1 MSCMGTEATHE
12 QGQMQNEP
20 QALLQKRRPESTACR
35 YRRRGTWCVRSGWTR
50 SSGGRKRL
58 RAQSTGP
65 GSRRAKPYDVYKYRL
80 HDPDSGKVLY
90 EGTAADLA
98 AQGVVVSEKVLPTL
112 WRDQQ
117 RQHKRRGKHRWD
129 ITREKVEV
137 ACSRKAYK
145 VRLKPKKTA
154 AVQAKPPKRPAK
166 PKAAALPVPKPV
178 APRAPRVRLKK
189 YLTDPTPLQR
199 DVRELEGYNAKAR
212 ERGKKE
218 LSYGYWAAEGKPA
231 APAW

>member
-1 MSCMGTEATHE
+1 MM
-12 QGQMQNEP
+12 
-20 QALLQKRRPESTACR
+20 
-35 YRRRGTWCVRSGWTR
+35 
-50 SSGGRKRL
+50 
-58 RAQSTGP
+58 
-65 GSRRAKPYDVYKYRL
+65 VYKYSL

-98 AQGVVVSEKVLPTL
+98 AQGVVASEKVLPTL

-117 RQHKRRGKHRWD
+117 RRTRRHRDRQWD
-129 ITREKVEV
+129 VTREKVEV

-154 AVQAKPPKRPAK
+154 AS
-166 PKAAALPVPKPV
+166 
-178 APRAPRVRLKK
+178 RAPRVRLKK
-189 YLTDPTPLQR
+189 YLTDPDPLQL
-199 DVRELEGYNAKAR
+199 DVRDLEGYNAQAR

>member
-1 MSCMGTEATHE
+1 MM
-12 QGQMQNEP
+12 
-20 QALLQKRRPESTACR
+20 
-35 YRRRGTWCVRSGWTR
+35 
-50 SSGGRKRL
+50 
-58 RAQSTGP
+58 
-65 GSRRAKPYDVYKYRL
+65 VYKYRL

-98 AQGVVVSEKVLPTL
+98 AQGVVVSEKVLPNAVAGPAAPA
-112 WRDQQ
+112 QAP
-117 RQHKRRGKHRWD
+117 RQAPVGHHP
-129 ITREKVEV
+129 EKVEV

>member
-1 MSCMGTEATHE
+1 MM
-12 QGQMQNEP
+12 
-20 QALLQKRRPESTACR
+20 
-35 YRRRGTWCVRSGWTR
+35 
-50 SSGGRKRL
+50 
-58 RAQSTGP
+58 
-65 GSRRAKPYDVYKYRL
+65 VYKYSL

-98 AQGVVVSEKVLPTL
+98 AQGVVRAEKILPTL

-145 VRLKPKKTA
+145 VRLK
-154 AVQAKPPKRPAK
+154 PKRPAK

>member
-1 MSCMGTEATHE
+1 MM
-12 QGQMQNEP
+12 
-20 QALLQKRRPESTACR
+20 
-35 YRRRGTWCVRSGWTR
+35 
-50 SSGGRKRL
+50 
-58 RAQSTGP
+58 
-65 GSRRAKPYDVYKYRL
+65 VYKYRL
-80 HDPDSGKVLY
+80 TDPDSGKVLY

-117 RQHKRRGKHRWD
+117 RKTRRHCKHRWD

-137 ACSRKAYK
+137 ACSRKTYK

>member
-1 MSCMGTEATHE
+1 MM
-12 QGQMQNEP
+12 
-20 QALLQKRRPESTACR
+20 
-35 YRRRGTWCVRSGWTR
+35 
-50 SSGGRKRL
+50 
-58 RAQSTGP
+58 
-65 GSRRAKPYDVYKYRL
+65 VYKYRL

-90 EGTAADLA
+90 EGMAADLA
-98 AQGVVVSEKVLPTL
+98 AQGVVVSEKVLPAL

-117 RQHKRRGKHRWD
+117 RRHKRRGKHRWD

-145 VRLKPKKTA
+145 ARLQPKMT
-154 AVQAKPPKRPAK
+154 
-166 PKAAALPVPKPV
+166 ALPVPKPV

>member
-1 MSCMGTEATHE
+1 MM
-12 QGQMQNEP
+12 
-20 QALLQKRRPESTACR
+20 
-35 YRRRGTWCVRSGWTR
+35 
-50 SSGGRKRL
+50 
-58 RAQSTGP
+58 
-65 GSRRAKPYDVYKYRL
+65 VYKYRL

-98 AQGVVVSEKVLPTL
+98 AQGVVASEKVLPTL

-117 RQHKRRGKHRWD
+117 RQHKRRGKRRWD

-137 ACSRKAYK
+137 ACSRKACK
-145 VRLKPKKTA
+145 VRLE
-154 AVQAKPPKRPAK
+154 
-166 PKAAALPVPKPV
+166 
-178 APRAPRVRLKK
+178 K

>member
-1 MSCMGTEATHE
+1 MKKINNSVLRSAFAMILGFVLVLWPEAAVTYLVIAI
-12 QGQMQNEP
+12 GICFIIP
-20 QALLQKRRPESTACR
+20 GIFSLLN
-35 YRRRGTWCVRSGWTR
+35 YF
-50 SSGGRKRL
+50 
-58 RAQSTGP
+58 
-65 GSRRAKPYDVYKYRL
+65 
-80 HDPDSGKVLY
+80 
-90 EGTAADLA
+90 
-98 AQGVVVSEKVLPTL
+98 
-112 WRDQQ
+112 
-117 RQHKRRGKHRWD
+117 
-129 ITREKVEV
+129 TREKVEV

>member
-1 MSCMGTEATHE
+1 MM
-12 QGQMQNEP
+12 
-20 QALLQKRRPESTACR
+20 
-35 YRRRGTWCVRSGWTR
+35 
-50 SSGGRKRL
+50 
-58 RAQSTGP
+58 
-65 GSRRAKPYDVYKYRL
+65 VYKYRL
-80 HDPDSGKVLY
+80 TDPDSGKVLY

-117 RQHKRRGKHRWD
+117 RKTRRHCKHRWD

-145 VRLKPKKTA
+145 VRLQPKKTENA
-154 AVQAKPPKRPAK
+154 QAKPPKRPAK
-166 PKAAALPVPKPV
+166 PKMTALPVPKPA

-189 YLTDPTPLQR
+189 YLADPDPLQL
-199 DVRELEGYNAKAR
+199 DVRELEGYNAQAR
-212 ERGKKE
+212 EHGKKE

>member
-1 MSCMGTEATHE
+1 MM
-12 QGQMQNEP
+12 
-20 QALLQKRRPESTACR
+20 
-35 YRRRGTWCVRSGWTR
+35 
-50 SSGGRKRL
+50 
-58 RAQSTGP
+58 
-65 GSRRAKPYDVYKYRL
+65 VYKYSL

-117 RQHKRRGKHRWD
+117 RKTRRHCKHRWD
-129 ITREKVEV
+129 VTREKVEV

-145 VRLKPKKTA
+145 VRLKPKKTENA
-154 AVQAKPPKRPAK
+154 QAKPKMT
-166 PKAAALPVPKPV
+166 ALPVPKPV
-178 APRAPRVRLKK
+178 PRIRLKK
-189 YLTDPTPLQR
+189 YLEKPDPLQL

>member
-1 MSCMGTEATHE
+1 MM
-12 QGQMQNEP
+12 
-20 QALLQKRRPESTACR
+20 
-35 YRRRGTWCVRSGWTR
+35 
-50 SSGGRKRL
+50 
-58 RAQSTGP
+58 
-65 GSRRAKPYDVYKYRL
+65 VYKYRL

-117 RQHKRRGKHRWD
+117 RQHKRR
-129 ITREKVEV
+129 
-137 ACSRKAYK
+137 RKAYK

>member
-1 MSCMGTEATHE
+1 MM
-12 QGQMQNEP
+12 
-20 QALLQKRRPESTACR
+20 
-35 YRRRGTWCVRSGWTR
+35 
-50 SSGGRKRL
+50 
-58 RAQSTGP
+58 
-65 GSRRAKPYDVYKYRL
+65 VYKYTL

-98 AQGVVVSEKVLPTL
+98 AQGVVASEKVLPTL

-129 ITREKVEV
+129 ITREKVE
-137 ACSRKAYK
+137 AAYSRKAYK

-189 YLTDPTPLQR
+189 YLEKPDPDPLQL

-212 ERGKKE
+212 ECGKKE

>member
-1 MSCMGTEATHE
+1 MMA
-12 QGQMQNEP
+12 
-20 QALLQKRRPESTACR
+20 
-35 YRRRGTWCVRSGWTR
+35 
-50 SSGGRKRL
+50 
-58 RAQSTGP
+58 
-65 GSRRAKPYDVYKYRL
+65 YKYRL

-98 AQGVVVSEKVLPTL
+98 AQGVVRAEKILPTL

-154 AVQAKPPKRPAK
+154 AVQAK

-218 LSYGYWAAEGKPA
+218 LSYGYWEAAGKPTE
-231 APAW
+231 PAW

>member
-1 MSCMGTEATHE
+1 MT
-12 QGQMQNEP
+12 
-20 QALLQKRRPESTACR
+20 
-35 YRRRGTWCVRSGWTR
+35 
-50 SSGGRKRL
+50 
-58 RAQSTGP
+58 
-65 GSRRAKPYDVYKYRL
+65 VYKYRL

-145 VRLKPKKTA
+145 VRLKPK
-154 AVQAKPPKRPAK
+154 RPAK

>member
-1 MSCMGTEATHE
+1 MM
-12 QGQMQNEP
+12 
-20 QALLQKRRPESTACR
+20 
-35 YRRRGTWCVRSGWTR
+35 
-50 SSGGRKRL
+50 
-58 RAQSTGP
+58 
-65 GSRRAKPYDVYKYRL
+65 VYKYRL

-117 RQHKRRGKHRWD
+117 RQHKRRGKHWWD

-145 VRLKPKKTA
+145 VRLKPKKTENA
-154 AVQAKPPKRPAK
+154 QAKPPRRPTK
-166 PKAAALPVPKPV
+166 PKGGAVLTLKPA
-178 APRAPRVRLKK
+178 APRKPRVRLKK

-231 APAW
+231 APAR

>member
-1 MSCMGTEATHE
+1 MM
-12 QGQMQNEP
+12 
-20 QALLQKRRPESTACR
+20 
-35 YRRRGTWCVRSGWTR
+35 
-50 SSGGRKRL
+50 
-58 RAQSTGP
+58 
-65 GSRRAKPYDVYKYRL
+65 VYKYTL

-98 AQGVVVSEKVLPTL
+98 AQGVVASEKVLPTL

-117 RQHKRRGKHRWD
+117 RRTRRHRDRQWD
-129 ITREKVEV
+129 VTREKVEV
-137 ACSRKAYK
+137 AYSRKAYK

-166 PKAAALPVPKPV
+166 PKAAALPVPKP
-178 APRAPRVRLKK
+178 AASRAPRVRLKK

>member
-1 MSCMGTEATHE
+1 MT
-12 QGQMQNEP
+12 
-20 QALLQKRRPESTACR
+20 
-35 YRRRGTWCVRSGWTR
+35 
-50 SSGGRKRL
+50 
-58 RAQSTGP
+58 
-65 GSRRAKPYDVYKYRL
+65 VYKYRL

-90 EGTAADLA
+90 EGTAEDLA

-154 AVQAKPPKRPAK
+154 AVQAK

>member
-1 MSCMGTEATHE
+1 M
-12 QGQMQNEP
+12 
-20 QALLQKRRPESTACR
+20 
-35 YRRRGTWCVRSGWTR
+35 
-50 SSGGRKRL
+50 
-58 RAQSTGP
+58 
-65 GSRRAKPYDVYKYRL
+65 VYKYRL
-80 HDPDSGKVLY
+80 TDPDSGKVLY

-98 AQGVVVSEKVLPTL
+98 AQGVVRAEKILPTL

-178 APRAPRVRLKK
+178 APRVPDRP
-189 YLTDPTPLQR
+189 DPAAAGRAGAGRLQR
-199 DVRELEGYNAKAR
+199 QGPGAWKERAELWVLGS
-212 ERGKKE
+212 RGKTGCSGMVKPVCTPDCPDRHPACSDRCEKYRARKAEVQKE
-218 LSYGYWAAEGKPA
+218 KTYTKSQNDAGKINRNDFDAEFWMGGKHK
-231 APAW
+231 

>member
-1 MSCMGTEATHE
+1 MM
-12 QGQMQNEP
+12 
-20 QALLQKRRPESTACR
+20 
-35 YRRRGTWCVRSGWTR
+35 
-50 SSGGRKRL
+50 
-58 RAQSTGP
+58 
-65 GSRRAKPYDVYKYRL
+65 VYKYRL
-80 HDPDSGKVLY
+80 TDPDSGKVLY

-98 AQGVVVSEKVLPTL
+98 AQGVVRAEKILPTL

-137 ACSRKAYK
+137 AYSRKAYK
-145 VRLKPKKTA
+145 VRLQPKKTENA
-154 AVQAKPPKRPAK
+154 QAKPKMT
-166 PKAAALPVPKPV
+166 ALPVPKP
-178 APRAPRVRLKK
+178 APRIRLKK

>member
-1 MSCMGTEATHE
+1 MM
-12 QGQMQNEP
+12 
-20 QALLQKRRPESTACR
+20 
-35 YRRRGTWCVRSGWTR
+35 
-50 SSGGRKRL
+50 
-58 RAQSTGP
+58 
-65 GSRRAKPYDVYKYRL
+65 VYKYSL

-98 AQGVVVSEKVLPTL
+98 AQGVVASEKVLPTL

-117 RQHKRRGKHRWD
+117 RRTRRHRDRQWD
-129 ITREKVEV
+129 VTREKVEV

-154 AVQAKPPKRPAK
+154 AVQAKP
-166 PKAAALPVPKPV
+166 KAAALPVPKP
-178 APRAPRVRLKK
+178 AASRAPRVRLKK

-199 DVRELEGYNAKAR
+199 DVRELEGYNAQAR

>member
-1 MSCMGTEATHE
+1 MM
-12 QGQMQNEP
+12 
-20 QALLQKRRPESTACR
+20 
-35 YRRRGTWCVRSGWTR
+35 
-50 SSGGRKRL
+50 
-58 RAQSTGP
+58 
-65 GSRRAKPYDVYKYRL
+65 VYKYRL

-98 AQGVVVSEKVLPTL
+98 AQGVVRAEKILPTL

-145 VRLKPKKTA
+145 VRLKPKKTENA
-154 AVQAKPPKRPAK
+154 QAKPPRRPTK
-166 PKAAALPVPKPV
+166 PKGGAVLTLKPA
-178 APRAPRVRLKK
+178 APRKPRVRLKK

-212 ERGKKE
+212 ERGKKA
-218 LSYGYWAAEGKPA
+218 LRDGYWAAEGKPA

>member
-1 MSCMGTEATHE
+1 MM
-12 QGQMQNEP
+12 
-20 QALLQKRRPESTACR
+20 
-35 YRRRGTWCVRSGWTR
+35 
-50 SSGGRKRL
+50 
-58 RAQSTGP
+58 
-65 GSRRAKPYDVYKYRL
+65 VYKYSL

-117 RQHKRRGKHRWD
+117 RKTRRHCKHRWD
-129 ITREKVEV
+129 VTREKVEV

-145 VRLKPKKTA
+145 VRLKPKMT
-154 AVQAKPPKRPAK
+154 
-166 PKAAALPVPKPV
+166 ALPVPKP
-178 APRAPRVRLKK
+178 APRIRLKK
-189 YLTDPTPLQR
+189 YLEKPDPLQL

-218 LSYGYWAAEGKPA
+218 LSYGYWEAAGKPTE
-231 APAW
+231 PAW

>member
-1 MSCMGTEATHE
+1 MM
-12 QGQMQNEP
+12 
-20 QALLQKRRPESTACR
+20 
-35 YRRRGTWCVRSGWTR
+35 
-50 SSGGRKRL
+50 
-58 RAQSTGP
+58 
-65 GSRRAKPYDVYKYRL
+65 VYKYRL

-137 ACSRKAYK
+137 AYSR
-145 VRLKPKKTA
+145 
-154 AVQAKPPKRPAK
+154 
-166 PKAAALPVPKPV
+166 KAAALPVPKPV

>member
-1 MSCMGTEATHE
+1 MM
-12 QGQMQNEP
+12 
-20 QALLQKRRPESTACR
+20 
-35 YRRRGTWCVRSGWTR
+35 
-50 SSGGRKRL
+50 
-58 RAQSTGP
+58 
-65 GSRRAKPYDVYKYRL
+65 VYKYRL
-80 HDPDSGKVLY
+80 TDPDSGKVLY

-98 AQGVVVSEKVLPTL
+98 AQGVVREEKILPTL

-145 VRLKPKKTA
+145 VRLKPK
-154 AVQAKPPKRPAK
+154 
-166 PKAAALPVPKPV
+166 AAALPVPKPA

>member
-1 MSCMGTEATHE
+1 MM
-12 QGQMQNEP
+12 
-20 QALLQKRRPESTACR
+20 
-35 YRRRGTWCVRSGWTR
+35 
-50 SSGGRKRL
+50 
-58 RAQSTGP
+58 
-65 GSRRAKPYDVYKYRL
+65 VYKYTL
-80 HDPDSGKVLY
+80 HDPDGGKVLY

-98 AQGVVVSEKVLPTL
+98 AQGVVRAEKILPTL

-154 AVQAKPPKRPAK
+154 AVQAKPKMT
-166 PKAAALPVPKPV
+166 ALPVPKP
-178 APRAPRVRLKK
+178 APRIRLKK
-189 YLTDPTPLQR
+189 YLEKPDPLQL

-218 LSYGYWAAEGKPA
+218 LSYGYWAAAGKPT
-231 APAW
+231 W